1 VEPLPP
7 DRDPP
12 LWDEAKREAHLG
24 ATTELDEAYEKV
36 SGVRPKLGLPV
47 VAAARVAGPAPS

>member
-1 VEPLPP
+1 VEPLP

-12 LWDEAKREAHLG
+12 LCDEAKREAHLG
-24 ATTELDEAYEKV
+24 ATTELDEAYDKL

-47 VAAARVAGPAPS
+47 VAARRAAGPAPS